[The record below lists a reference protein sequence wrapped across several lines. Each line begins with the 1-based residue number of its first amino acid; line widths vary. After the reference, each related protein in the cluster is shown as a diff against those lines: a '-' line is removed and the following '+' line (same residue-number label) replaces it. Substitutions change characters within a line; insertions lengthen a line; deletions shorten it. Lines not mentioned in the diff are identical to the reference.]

1 MNSTLH
7 APPTPSAAAKPPLID
22 RLVAPLGAR
31 SLIEGR
37 RGMGW
42 LLTEVAPAQLWC
54 ALTGAL
60 WLDGYNLVL
69 YLTLLGAEV
78 ADLAWLPLVNYAG
91 IALHVLIVAAW
102 PPRGDAQRTCIR
114 YTFIARSLWL
124 GTIAWPLAAWWLG
137 LGTGGVLA
145 GVFVAIFLTAMVG
158 NVGVAA
164 FMTYTAAVVPHEL
177 RGRFFMWRNL
187 GAFGLVTVALHLVAW
202 AWPVA
207 PLGPPLGP
215 PGIPVAAAGVAEL
228 PWLMGLMT
236 GATVLVILST
246 FPLAWSPAMPARAAH
261 ALAHPPLRI
270 ALAGRGDFT
279 RLVAMG
285 ALNTASMA
293 CVLPFLPR
301 LLQHLGLDGK
311 HYALLQGDVQVPL
324 MLAGVVVAGL
334 ALRRLG
340 GTTLMVVTAAA
351 GLAGDAL
358 MLLLTPA
365 NLGWLAAVGIGVAGL
380 ARGLASIGWI
390 GRLQELAPA
399 HDTRFP
405 MLHIAAN
412 GLAGMLAGG
421 VLMAA
426 VPWLEARQAAGAL
439 DHDPLWMVVAAGV
452 GLRAGVLMLAV
463 WPTRR

>member
-1 MNSTLH
+1 
-7 APPTPSAAAKPPLID
+7 
-22 RLVAPLGAR
+22 
-31 SLIEGR
+31 
-37 RGMGW
+37 MGW

-69 YLTLLGAEV
+69 YLTLLGAAV
-78 ADLAWLPLVNYAG
+78 SDLAWLPLVNYAG
-91 IALHVLIVAAW
+91 IALHVLMVAVW
-102 PPRGDAQRTCIR
+102 PPRGDAKRTCII
-114 YTFIARSLWL
+114 YTFIARGLWL
-124 GTIAWPLAAWWLG
+124 GTLGWPLLAWWLG
-137 LGTGGVLA
+137 LGTGAVLA
-145 GVFVAIFLTAMVG
+145 GVFVVIFLTAMVG

-164 FMTYTAAVVPHEL
+164 FMTYTAAVVPHDQ

-207 PLGPPLGP
+207 PVGLVGGV
-215 PGIPVAAAGVAEL
+215 PVILADPAEL
-228 PWLMGLMT
+228 PWLMWLMT

-246 FPLAWSPAMPARAAH
+246 FPLAWSPPMPARAAG
-261 ALAHPPLRI
+261 ALAHPPLRV
-270 ALAGRGDFT
+270 ALAGRGDFF
-279 RLVAMG
+279 RLMAMG
-285 ALNTASMA
+285 ALNTAAMA

-301 LLQHLGLDGK
+301 LLQDLGLDGK
-311 HYALLQGDVQVPL
+311 HYALLQGNVHVPL
-324 MLAGVVVAGL
+324 MLAGVVCAGL

-340 GTTLMVVTAAA
+340 GTTLMVFTALA
-351 GLAGDAL
+351 GLVGDAL

-365 NLGWLAAVGIGVAGL
+365 NLGWLAAVGIGIAGL
-380 ARGLASIGWI
+380 GRGLASIGWI

-412 GLAGMLAGG
+412 GVAGMLAGG
-421 VLMAA
+421 ALMAV
-426 VPWLEARQAAGAL
+426 VPVLERWHAAGTLA
-439 DHDPLWMVVAAGV
+439 HDPLWWVVAAGV
-452 GLRAGVLMLAV
+452 GLRVGVLVLAV